1 MAHVTVEDRKQTIAD
16 KVAFRLERL
25 VLGGELKPGDRL
37 PPEREL
43 AERFSASRNGVRE
56 AIRRLETLGLLSTEP
71 QSGTYVRDYLRDA
84 SFDLI
89 LHVMRRADD
98 LDPALLLDLLE
109 YRMMLM
115 TTAARLAATRDP
127 MACSADLANMAAA
140 LSATRDPAEAAELD
154 FRFHDRIVKGAG
166 NVLFRS
172 MQNTSRELHLFYTRR
187 FYSLPGAL
195 EATAAQQLAIAKAIG
210 SGDPE
215 ASAAAMMT
223 ALEYGRRAIERMLG

>member
-1 MAHVTVEDRKQTIAD
+1 MAYETVRDKKPTITDR
-16 KVAFRLERL
+16 VAFRLERL

-98 LDPALLLDLLE
+98 VDPALLLDLLE
-109 YRMMLM
+109 YRRMLM
-115 TTAARLAATRDP
+115 TTAARLAAERDP
-127 MACSADLANMAAA
+127 AACAADLAALAAA
-140 LSATRDPAEAAELD
+140 LAGARGPEEAAELD
-154 FRFHDRIVKGAG
+154 FRFHDRIVEGAG

-172 MQNTSRELHLFYTRR
+172 MQNTSRELHLYYTRR
-187 FYSLPGAL
+187 FYGLPGAL
-195 EATAAQQLAIAKAIG
+195 EATAAQQRAIAAAVG

-215 ASAAAMMT
+215 AAAAAMSA
-223 ALEYGRRAIERMLG
+223 ALEYGRLAIEGALG